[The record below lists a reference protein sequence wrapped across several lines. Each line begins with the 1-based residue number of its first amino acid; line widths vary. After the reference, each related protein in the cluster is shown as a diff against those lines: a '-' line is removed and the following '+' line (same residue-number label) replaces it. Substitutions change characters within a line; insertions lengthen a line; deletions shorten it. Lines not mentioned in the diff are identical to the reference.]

1 MVNKL
6 LPMLDTHT
14 LPHLS
19 HHMAIADHVPGARKM
34 VVQPGGE
41 GAGEADLLEQTTT
54 HLTQLAPLEVAS
66 DIVEGQ

>member
-1 MVNKL
+1 MNKL
-6 LPMLDTHT
+6 LSRLDTHT

-19 HHMAIADHVPGARKM
+19 HHMAIADHVSGIGKV

-41 GAGEADLLEQTTT
+41 GAGEADLLEQTSP
-54 HLTQLAPLEVAS
+54 HLTQLAPLEAAS